1 MTEEDDGGFEATG
14 SAGQPQLRDDR
25 NTGTFTV
32 NGFSDDGR
40 SAMRKLITANLT
52 TANLISTVAVLIL
65 LGGSVA
71 VAQNTGR
78 MGNSTNS
85 EAPRTS
91 PNTGGPIEAPIG
103 HRQPR
108 VGDVPSEDS
117 ASKLDAEDAALD
129 RKIKS
134 ICRGC

>member
-1 MTEEDDGGFEATG
+1 MTEDLKPPEAQG
-14 SAGQPQLRDDR
+14 NR
-25 NTGTFTV
+25 NCGTIEIGTFTV

-40 SAMRKLITANLT
+40 SAMRKLITT
-52 TANLISTVAVLIL
+52 NLITTVAVLIL

-85 EAPRTS
+85 GAPRTS